1 MPGEQLQIS
10 HGWLY
15 VLQEIME
22 NTKTALNLSSTVN
35 LPHTNP
41 KTPRLIHSHNDFA
54 IFSCSLLLST
64 SITSSLYSSLSA
76 ITLDILPKWD
86 ESKGRGEE
94 RHRGPHQLLG
104 NQNAIV
110 LHKWKV
116 HVVKSDNSGCV
127 IPLWKANWSS
137 CLNTA
142 CKMARIQDI
151 KCCRRT
157 WGGVIYDK
165 QF

>member
-1 MPGEQLQIS
+1 MHFSLGLGLGLVKLGVNVMSENSPIFHHFAWRWCDDRCWIYMPGVQIS
-10 HGWLY
+10 HDWLY
-15 VLQEIME
+15 VLHEFME
-22 NTKTALNLSSTVN
+22 NIKTPLNLSSTVN

-54 IFSCSLLLST
+54 IFSQSLLLST

-94 RHRGPHQLLG
+94 RRRGPYQLLG

-110 LHKWKV
+110 LHKW
-116 HVVKSDNSGCV
+116 
-127 IPLWKANWSS
+127 
-137 CLNTA
+137 
-142 CKMARIQDI
+142 
-151 KCCRRT
+151 
-157 WGGVIYDK
+157 
-165 QF
+165 